1 LLGRCDREPDRAG
14 LQGSARRGA
23 AQLSSAQQGS
33 AQRNAAEQDAAQL
46 GSAQRNAA
54 HQDAAQ
60 LGSARQGSAQRDGAQ
75 ARSGLRGSARGAARV
90 VAMAATAIVLSGCGL
105 LSGPAALPQDD
116 PLKMTV
122 TSPEFGQG
130 VPIPHQY
137 TCHGAGETPP
147 LDWSGAPAGTRALA
161 LVMDD
166 ADAPISPYIYW
177 IVFNISPATRDIQA
191 GRLPPGAQVADNS
204 KGAVGYSPPCPAHS
218 HEYRFSIYALNAPL
232 QLKGGAS
239 LTAAWS
245 AIAEHALARGR
256 LQVTVNP

>member
-1 LLGRCDREPDRAG
+1 MGRCDRVLGRAG
-14 LQGSARRGA
+14 LRA
-23 AQLSSAQQGS
+23 A
-33 AQRNAAEQDAAQL
+33 AAAA
-46 GSAQRNAA
+46 AA
-54 HQDAAQ
+54 I
-60 LGSARQGSAQRDGAQ
+60 
-75 ARSGLRGSARGAARV
+75 
-90 VAMAATAIVLSGCGL
+90 MLSGCGL
-105 LSGPAALPQDD
+105 LSGPA
-116 PLKMTV
+116 
-122 TSPEFGQG
+122 G

-137 TCHGAGETPP
+137 TCHGPGETPP

-204 KGAVGYSPPCPAHS
+204 KGTVGYSPPCPAHG
-218 HEYRFSIYALNAPL
+218 HQYRFSIYALNAPL

-245 AIAEHALARGR
+245 AIAQHALARGR
-256 LQVTVNP
+256 LQVTVDP

>member
-1 LLGRCDREPDRAG
+1 LGRCDRVLGRAG
-14 LQGSARRGA
+14 LRA
-23 AQLSSAQQGS
+23 AAV
-33 AQRNAAEQDAAQL
+33 AAAAL
-46 GSAQRNAA
+46 
-54 HQDAAQ
+54 
-60 LGSARQGSAQRDGAQ
+60 
-75 ARSGLRGSARGAARV
+75 
-90 VAMAATAIVLSGCGL
+90 MLSGCGL

-137 TCHGAGETPP
+137 TCHGPGETPP

-204 KGAVGYSPPCPAHS
+204 KGTVGYSPPCPAHG
-218 HEYRFSIYALNAPL
+218 HQYRFSIYALNAPL

-256 LQVTVNP
+256 LQVTVDP